1 MKIAQKHL
9 AIGAVI
15 IVLAGIVA
23 PTAAAA
29 PMMATGDAGIFPGW
43 IGWLIL
49 GLSLLLSLAAW
60 LWYRQK

>member
-1 MKIAQKHL
+1 MT
-9 AIGAVI
+9 IGAQRITIAAVP
-15 IVLAGIVA
+15 LAMVA
-23 PTAAAA
+23 LQNDA
-29 PMMATGDAGIFPGW
+29 AGIFPGW

>member
-9 AIGAVI
+9 AIGAAI
-15 IVLAGIVA
+15 MVLAGVVV

-29 PMMATGDAGIFPGW
+29 SMMATGDAGILPGW

-49 GLSLLLSLAAW
+49 GLSLLLSLAGW
-60 LWYRQK
+60 LWYRRK